1 MNSKKIVY
9 PYIPNSEPQV
19 QKEMLQEIGANSINE
34 LFSDI
39 PEKLLLHK
47 RMNLPKPFLSEYE
60 LKRHIEGILS
70 KNSTCKENI
79 NFLGAGCYQ
88 HYVPAIVDEVIHR
101 SEFLTAY
108 AGEPYEDHGRFQV
121 GFEYASMM
129 GDMLEMDVVSIPT
142 YDWSQAAST
151 SLRMSCRITGR
162 DEVIV
167 SKTINPN
174 RLLIIKNYCN
184 PNVNIV
190 ILDFDS
196 KTGLV
201 DINDLEEK
209 ISNKTA
215 GVYIENPSY
224 LGSIESNGAKLS
236 EIVHKAG
243 ALFLVGVDPS
253 SLGVLAPPIN
263 YGADI
268 VCGDL
273 QPLGIHMNY
282 GGGVAGFIATRDEKE
297 FVSEFPSR
305 LFGIAPT
312 ENSEWGFGDVMW
324 ERTSFANRE
333 SSKEFVGTASALW
346 GIAAGVYLAVMG
358 PEGMQELGKGI
369 IQRSLYAQKE
379 IGKIKGV
386 KVPLFQSANYSEFV
400 VDFNNSGKTIKEI
413 NKALLKKNIFG
424 GKDLS
429 KDFPQFG
436 QSALYCVTEIHTK
449 EDIDKLVFALKE
461 VF

>member
-47 RMNLPKPFLSEYE
+47 KMNLPKPFLSEYE
-60 LKRHIEGILS
+60 LKRYIESILS

-79 NFLGAGCYQ
+79 NFLGAGCWQ
-88 HYVPAIVDEVIHR
+88 HYVPAVVDEVIHR

-108 AGEPYEDHGRFQV
+108 AGEPYEDHGRFQA

-162 DEVIV
+162 NEVIV
-167 SKTINPN
+167 SKIINPN
-174 RLLIIKNYCN
+174 RLLVIKNYCN
-184 PNVNIV
+184 PNVNV
-190 ILDFDS
+190 VMLDFDS
-196 KTGLV
+196 KTGLA
-201 DINDLEEK
+201 DINDLEKK

-236 EIVHKAG
+236 EIIHKAG

-253 SLGVLAPPIN
+253 SLGVLTPPIN

-297 FVSEFPSR
+297 FVSEYPSR

-312 ENSEWGFGDVMW
+312 ENGEWGFGDVMW
-324 ERTSFANRE
+324 KRTSFANRE
-333 SSKEFVGTASALW
+333 SSKEFVGTAAALW

-386 KVPLFQSANYSEFV
+386 KAPVFQSANYSEFV

-413 NKALLKKNIFG
+413 NKALLKKGIFG

-429 KDFPQFG
+429 KDFPQFA

>member
-190 ILDFDS
+190 MLDFNS

>member
-9 PYIPNSEPQV
+9 PYIPNSEPKV
-19 QKEMLQEIGANSINE
+19 QKEMLEEIGASNINE
-34 LFSDI
+34 LFTDI
-39 PEKLLLHK
+39 PEKLLLQK
-47 RMNLPKPFLSEYE
+47 KMNLPKPFLSECE

-79 NFLGAGCYQ
+79 SFLGSGCWQ
-88 HYVPAIVDEVIHR
+88 HYVPAVVDEVIHR

-108 AGEPYEDHGRFQV
+108 AGEPYEDHGRFQAC
-121 GFEYASMM
+121 FEYASMM
-129 GDMLEMDVVSIPT
+129 GDILEMDVVSIPT

-162 DEVIV
+162 NEVIV
-167 SKTINPN
+167 SKTINPD
-174 RLLIIKNYCN
+174 RLLVIKNYCN
-184 PNVNIV
+184 PNVNV
-190 ILDFDS
+190 VMLDFDS

-201 DINDLEEK
+201 DIDDLKEK
-209 ISNKTA
+209 ISSKTA
-215 GVYIENPSY
+215 GVYMENPSY
-224 LGSIESNGAKLS
+224 LGSIESNGVKLS
-236 EIVHKAG
+236 EIIHKSG

-268 VCGDL
+268 ACGDL

-305 LFGIAPT
+305 LFGVAPT
-312 ENSEWGFGDVMW
+312 EKSEWGFGDVMW

-333 SSKEFVGTASALW
+333 SSKEFVGTAAALW

-379 IGKIKGV
+379 IGKIKGA
-386 KVPLFQSANYSEFV
+386 KVPVLQSANYSEFV
-400 VDFNNSGKTIKEI
+400 VDFNDSGKTIKEI
-413 NKALLKKNIFG
+413 NKTLLKKGIFG
-424 GKDLS
+424 GKDLY

-436 QSALYCVTEIHTK
+436 KSALYCVTEIHSK
-449 EDIDKLVFALKE
+449 EDIDRLVFALKE

>member
-19 QKEMLQEIGANSINE
+19 QKEMLQEIGANSISE
-34 LFSDI
+34 LFSNI

-47 RMNLPKPFLSEYE
+47 KMNLPKPFLSEYE
-60 LKRHIEGILS
+60 LKRHIESILS

-79 NFLGAGCYQ
+79 SFLGAGCWQ
-88 HYVPAIVDEVIHR
+88 HYVPAVVDEVIHR

-121 GFEYASMM
+121 LFEYASMM
-129 GDMLEMDVVSIPT
+129 GDMLEMDVVNIPT

-174 RLLIIKNYCN
+174 RLLVIKNYCN
-184 PNVNIV
+184 PNVNV
-190 ILDFDS
+190 VMLDFDS

-201 DINDLEEK
+201 DINDLEKK

-224 LGSIESNGAKLS
+224 LGSIEPNGAKLS
-236 EIVHKAG
+236 EIIHKAG
-243 ALFLVGVDPS
+243 ALFLVGVNPS
-253 SLGVLAPPIN
+253 SLGVLTPPIN

-297 FVSEFPSR
+297 FVSEYPSR

-312 ENSEWGFGDVMW
+312 ENCEWGFGDVMW

-333 SSKEFVGTASALW
+333 SSKEFVGTAAALW

-386 KVPLFQSANYSEFV
+386 KVPVFQSANYSEFV

-413 NKALLKKNIFG
+413 NKALLKKGIFG

-429 KDFPQFG
+429 KDFSQFG

-449 EDIDKLVFALKE
+449 EDIDKLAFALKE

>member
-1 MNSKKIVY
+1 
-9 PYIPNSEPQV
+9 
-19 QKEMLQEIGANSINE
+19 
-34 LFSDI
+34 
-39 PEKLLLHK
+39 
-47 RMNLPKPFLSEYE
+47 
-60 LKRHIEGILS
+60 
-70 KNSTCKENI
+70 
-79 NFLGAGCYQ
+79 
-88 HYVPAIVDEVIHR
+88 
-101 SEFLTAY
+101 
-108 AGEPYEDHGRFQV
+108 
-121 GFEYASMM
+121 
-129 GDMLEMDVVSIPT
+129 
-142 YDWSQAAST
+142 
-151 SLRMSCRITGR
+151 MSCRITGR
-162 DEVIV
+162 NEVIV
-167 SKTINPN
+167 SKTINPD
-174 RLLIIKNYCN
+174 RLLVIKNYCN
-184 PNVNIV
+184 PNVNV
-190 ILDFDS
+190 VMLDFDS
-196 KTGLV
+196 KTGLA
-201 DINDLEEK
+201 DINDLKKK

-224 LGSIESNGAKLS
+224 LGLIESNGAKLS
-236 EIVHKAG
+236 EIIHKAG
-243 ALFLVGVDPS
+243 PLFLVGVDPS
-253 SLGVLAPPIN
+253 SLGVLTPPIN

-297 FVSEFPSR
+297 FVSEYPSR

-312 ENSEWGFGDVMW
+312 ENCEWGFGDVMW

-333 SSKEFVGTASALW
+333 SSKEFVGTAAALW

-386 KVPLFQSANYSEFV
+386 KVPVFQSANYSEFV

-413 NKALLKKNIFG
+413 NKALLKKGIFG

-429 KDFPQFG
+429 KDFSQFG

-449 EDIDKLVFALKE
+449 DDIDKLAFALKE

>member
-19 QKEMLQEIGANSINE
+19 QKEMLREIEVSSIKE
-34 LFSDI
+34 LFTDI
-39 PEKLLLHK
+39 PEKLLLQK
-47 RMNLPKPFLSEYE
+47 KMRLPKPFLSEYD
-60 LKRHIEGILS
+60 LKRHIESILS

-79 NFLGAGCYQ
+79 SFLGAGCWQ
-88 HYVPAIVDEVIHR
+88 HHVPAVVDEIIHR

-108 AGEPYEDHGRFQV
+108 AGEPYEDHGRFQA

-129 GDMLEMDVVSIPT
+129 GDLLEMDVVSIPT

-151 SLRMSCRITGR
+151 SLRMSCRIT
-162 DEVIV
+162 DLNEVIV
-167 SKTINPN
+167 SKTINPD
-174 RLLIIKNYCN
+174 RLLVIKNYCN
-184 PNVNIV
+184 PNVKV
-190 ILDFDS
+190 IMLDFDS

-201 DINDLEEK
+201 DIDDLNKK
-209 ISNKTA
+209 ISRQTA
-215 GVYIENPSY
+215 GVYMENPSF

-236 EIVHKAG
+236 EIIHKAG

-253 SLGVLAPPIN
+253 SLGVLAPPAN

-282 GGGVAGFIATRDEKE
+282 GGGVAGFIATRDEKKY
-297 FVSEFPSR
+297 VSEFPSR
-305 LFGIAPT
+305 LFGLAPT

-324 ERTSFANRE
+324 ERTSFANRD
-333 SSKEFVGTASALW
+333 SSKEFVGTAAALW

-369 IQRSLYAQKE
+369 MQRSLYAQKE

-386 KVPLFQSANYSEFV
+386 KAPLLQSANYSEFV
-400 VDFNNSGKTIKEI
+400 VDFNVSGKTIKEI
-413 NKALLKKNIFG
+413 NNTLLNKGIFG

-436 QSALYCVTEIHTK
+436 QSALYCISEVHSK
-449 EDIDKLVFALKE
+449 EDIDRLVFALKE

>member
-19 QKEMLQEIGANSINE
+19 QKEMLREIGANSINE
-34 LFSDI
+34 LFTDI
-39 PEKLLLHK
+39 PEKLLLQK
-47 RMNLPKPFLSEYE
+47 KMSLPKPFLSECE

-79 NFLGAGCYQ
+79 SFLGSGCWQ
-88 HYVPAIVDEVIHR
+88 HYVPAVVDEVIHR

-108 AGEPYEDHGRFQV
+108 AGEPYEDHGRFQAC
-121 GFEYASMM
+121 FEYASMM
-129 GDMLEMDVVSIPT
+129 GDILEMDVVSIPT

-162 DEVIV
+162 NEVIV
-167 SKTINPN
+167 SKTINPD
-174 RLLIIKNYCN
+174 RLLVIKNYCN
-184 PNVNIV
+184 PNVNV
-190 ILDFDS
+190 VMLDFDS

-201 DINDLEEK
+201 DIDDLKEK
-209 ISNKTA
+209 ISSKTA
-215 GVYIENPSY
+215 GVYMENPSY
-224 LGSIESNGAKLS
+224 LGSIESNGVKLS
-236 EIVHKAG
+236 EIIHKSG

-268 VCGDL
+268 ACGDL

-305 LFGIAPT
+305 LFGVAPT
-312 ENSEWGFGDVMW
+312 EKSEWGFGDVMW

-333 SSKEFVGTASALW
+333 SSKEFVGTAAALW

-379 IGKIKGV
+379 IGKIKGA
-386 KVPLFQSANYSEFV
+386 KVPVLQSANYSEFV
-400 VDFNNSGKTIKEI
+400 VDFNDSGKTIKEI
-413 NKALLKKNIFG
+413 NKTLLKKSIFG
-424 GKDLS
+424 GKDLY

-436 QSALYCVTEIHTK
+436 QSALYCVTEIHSK
-449 EDIDKLVFALKE
+449 EDIDRLVFALKE

>member
-19 QKEMLQEIGANSINE
+19 QKEMLREIGANSINE

-47 RMNLPKPFLSEYE
+47 KMNLPKPFLSEYE
-60 LKRHIEGILS
+60 LKRYIESILS

-79 NFLGAGCYQ
+79 NFLGAGCWQ
-88 HYVPAIVDEVIHR
+88 HYVPAVVDEVIHR

-162 DEVIV
+162 NEVIV
-167 SKTINPN
+167 SKIINPN
-174 RLLIIKNYCN
+174 RLLVIKNYCN
-184 PNVNIV
+184 PNVNV
-190 ILDFDS
+190 VMLDFDS
-196 KTGLV
+196 KIGLA
-201 DINDLEEK
+201 DINDLEKK

-236 EIVHKAG
+236 EIIHKAG

-253 SLGVLAPPIN
+253 SLGVLTPPIN

-297 FVSEFPSR
+297 FVSEYPSR

-312 ENSEWGFGDVMW
+312 ENGEWGFGDVMW

-333 SSKEFVGTASALW
+333 SSKEFVGTAAALW
-346 GIAAGVYLAVMG
+346 GIAASVYLAVMG

-386 KVPLFQSANYSEFV
+386 KVPVFQAANYSEFV
-400 VDFNNSGKTIKEI
+400 VDFNNSGKNIKEV
-413 NKALLKKNIFG
+413 NKALLKKGIFG

>member
-9 PYIPNSEPQV
+9 PYIPNSEPKV
-19 QKEMLQEIGANSINE
+19 QEEMLKEIGASNIRE
-34 LFSDI
+34 LYSDI
-39 PEKLLLHK
+39 TEKLLLHK
-47 RMNLPKPFLSEYE
+47 KMNLPKPFLSEYE

-79 NFLGAGCYQ
+79 SFLGAGCWQ
-88 HYVPAIVDEVIHR
+88 HYVPAVVDEVIHR

-108 AGEPYEDHGRFQV
+108 AGESYEDHGRFQAD
-121 GFEYASMM
+121 FEYASMM
-129 GDMLEMDVVSIPT
+129 GDLLEMEVVNIPT

-151 SLRMSCRITGR
+151 SLRMSCRITSR
-162 DEVIV
+162 NEVIV
-167 SKTINPN
+167 SKTINPD

-184 PNVNIV
+184 PKVNVV
-190 ILDFDS
+190 MLDFDS

-201 DINDLEEK
+201 EINDLEKK

-236 EIVHKAG
+236 EIIHEAG
-243 ALFLVGVDPS
+243 ALFLVGVNPS
-253 SLGVLAPPIN
+253 SLGVLTPPIN

-297 FVSEFPSR
+297 FVAEYPSR
-305 LFGIAPT
+305 LYGIAPT
-312 ENSEWGFGDVMW
+312 ENGEWGFGDVMW

-333 SSKEFVGTASALW
+333 SSKEFVGTTSALW

-369 IQRSLYAQKE
+369 IQRSIYAQKE

-386 KVPLFQSANYSEFV
+386 KVPVFQSANYNEFV
-400 VDFNNSGKTIKEI
+400 VDFNDTGKTVEEI
-413 NKALLKKNIFG
+413 NKSLLKKNIFG

-436 QSALYCVTEIHTK
+436 QKALYCITEVHTK
-449 EDIDKLVFALKE
+449 EDIDRLVSALKE
-461 VF
+461 VL